1 MKPLITTVFMVM
13 FFLNTFAQVSINTTG
28 AAPDVSAM
36 LDISST
42 EKGLLVPRMSS
53 AQRIA
58 IGTTQS
64 GLLVYDTDT
73 ESFWYFNSTTENW
86 TEIGNGSDTDWTISG
101 NNMYSTV
108 SGNVGI
114 GTTNPSSKL
123 QIYNGNL
130 SLKSQNE
137 DAYIKLSSD
146 EEQDITP
153 AYIWSENAKGFAVG
167 STPGTPQLL
176 VNAASGKVG
185 VGTADPAEKLSVRD
199 GNISV
204 VSEGSDAY
212 LFLGSNELSN
222 AIGSYVWTD
231 DDNGF
236 SIGKTQGVAQ
246 MVVSN
251 ANGNVGIGTTTPG
264 AKLEVAGQVKITGG
278 SPGAG
283 KVLQSDADGLASWQ
297 TPTSYA
303 TSLNELSDA
312 ISTTTDL
319 FLGEDS
325 GILNSGSNFNT
336 ATGIQSMEA
345 NTSGQFNTGM
355 GNGSLQY
362 NTTGNENAAFGQF
375 ALQSNTTGSAN
386 TAYGKESLL
395 KNTTKSN
402 LTAIGYQALYWN
414 GHGATLVIES
424 IENTAV
430 GSKSLYS
437 NTLGSQNTALGF
449 ESLKTN
455 TEGSQNTAIG
465 VNSLFSNTTGDKN
478 TAVGAFALN
487 DNTTA
492 ELNTAMGYQ
501 SLNNHTTGGYNTAV
515 GGLALFTD
523 QTGTHNTSMGY
534 ASLFLNTS
542 GVENTAIGSRS
553 LYNNTTG
560 NSNTA
565 VGFKALYENTTGT
578 NNTALGHQSLNS
590 NTTGYS
596 NVAIGNVALS
606 LNDYGHGN
614 IAVGGWSIANNISG
628 HNNIA
633 IGTYSLELNTEG
645 SNNIAIGKSALQPLQ
660 GNFASDNVAI
670 GHEALGYM
678 PTGVWNTAIGVYA
691 FDNCF
696 DGTSI
701 TAVGYNTNVFSSLR
715 SYTNVTAIGYNAL
728 ITDDNQIRIGNS
740 FVTSI
745 GGQVGWT
752 TLSDGRFKTNVK
764 EDVAGLDFILKL
776 RPVNYKVDKQ
786 AFNQYLGIKD
796 DPESDRTEGTTVE
809 SGFIAQE
816 VEAAAKAIGFDFSG
830 VDAPNTGEGGYY
842 GLRYG
847 QFVVPLVKGMQEQ
860 QQQILHLEQEIE
872 ALKAMVENLLNNK
885 TTEK

>member
-1 MKPLITTVFMVM
+1 MNYIKKTIFAATILAI
-13 FFLNTFAQVSINTTG
+13 LSINGFAQVAINTNG
-28 AAPDVSAM
+28 DEPSESAM

-42 EKGLLVPRMSS
+42 TKGMLIPRMTSV
-53 AQRIA
+53 QRNAIA
-58 IGTTQS
+58 SPSS
-64 GLLVYDTDT
+64 GLLVYDTT
-73 ESFWYFNSTTENW
+73 SESFWFYHATTTSW
-86 TEIGNGSDTDWTISG
+86 VEIGNGSDADWSISG
-101 NNMYSTV
+101 NNMYSSV

-114 GTTNPSSKL
+114 GISNPSTKL

-153 AYIWSENAKGFAVG
+153 AFIWSENAKGFAVG
-167 STPGTPQLL
+167 STAGTPQLL

-185 VGTADPAEKLSVRD
+185 IGTSDPAEKLSVRE
-199 GNISV
+199 GNMSI
-204 VSEGSDAY
+204 VSEGSDSY
-212 LFLGSNELSN
+212 IYLGSNELSN
-222 AIGSYVWTD
+222 AIGSYLWTD
-231 DDNGF
+231 DNVGF

-246 MVVSN
+246 MVVKN
-251 ANGNVGIGTTTPG
+251 TNGNVGIGTTNPG
-264 AKLEVAGQVKITGG
+264 SKLEVAGQVKITGG

-355 GNGSLQY
+355 GNGSLQF
-362 NTTGNENAAFGQF
+362 NTTGNENAAVGQF

-386 TAYGKESLL
+386 TAFGKESLL

-414 GHGATLVIES
+414 GHGATHVGES
-424 IENTAV
+424 DENTAV
-430 GSKSLYS
+430 GSKGLYS

-455 TEGSQNTAIG
+455 TEGSQNTGIG

-487 DNTTA
+487 DNTTG

-501 SLNNHTTGGYNTAV
+501 SLNNHTTGGYNTAI

-553 LYNNTTG
+553 LYNNITG

-691 FDNCF
+691 FDNCTE
-696 DGTSI
+696 GTSI

-764 EDVAGLDFILKL
+764 EEVAGLDFILKL

-830 VDAPNTGEGGYY
+830 VDAPNTEEGGYY

-847 QFVVPLVKGMQEQ
+847 QFVVPLVKSVQELNEKLEKENAELKAR
-860 QQQILHLEQEIE
+860 IEKLEQ
-872 ALKAMVENLLNNK
+872 LLIK
-885 TTEK
+885 

>member
-1 MKPLITTVFMVM
+1 MNYIKKTIFAATILAI
-13 FFLNTFAQVSINTTG
+13 LSINGFAQVAINTNG
-28 AAPDVSAM
+28 DEPSESAM

-42 EKGLLVPRMSS
+42 TKGMLIPRMTSV
-53 AQRIA
+53 QRNAIA
-58 IGTTQS
+58 SPSS
-64 GLLVYDTDT
+64 GLLVYDTT
-73 ESFWYFNSTTENW
+73 SESFWFYHATTTSW
-86 TEIGNGSDTDWTISG
+86 VEIGNGSDADWSISG
-101 NNMYSTV
+101 NNMYSSV

-114 GTTNPSSKL
+114 GISNPSTKL

-153 AYIWSENAKGFAVG
+153 AFIWSENAKGFAVG
-167 STPGTPQLL
+167 STAGTPQLL

-185 VGTADPAEKLSVRD
+185 IGTSDPAEKLSVRE
-199 GNISV
+199 GNMSI
-204 VSEGSDAY
+204 VSEGSDSY
-212 LFLGSNELSN
+212 IYLGSNELSN
-222 AIGSYVWTD
+222 AIGSYLWTD
-231 DDNGF
+231 DNVGF

-246 MVVSN
+246 MVVKN
-251 ANGNVGIGTTTPG
+251 TNGNVGIGTTNPG
-264 AKLEVAGQVKITGG
+264 SKLEVAGQVKITGG

-355 GNGSLQY
+355 GNGSLQF
-362 NTTGNENAAFGQF
+362 NTTGNENAAVGQF

-386 TAYGKESLL
+386 TAFGKESLL

-414 GHGATLVIES
+414 GHGATLVGES
-424 IENTAV
+424 DENTAV
-430 GSKSLYS
+430 GSKGLYS

-455 TEGSQNTAIG
+455 TEGSQNTGIG

-487 DNTTA
+487 DNTTG

-501 SLNNHTTGGYNTAV
+501 SLNNHTTGGYNTAI

-553 LYNNTTG
+553 LYNNITG

-847 QFVVPLVKGMQEQ
+847 QFVVPLVKSVQELNEKLEKENAELKAR
-860 QQQILHLEQEIE
+860 IEKLEQ
-872 ALKAMVENLLNNK
+872 LLIK
-885 TTEK
+885 